1 GLIMTPDGKERF
13 EYTMN
18 GTDPVELGKTVS
30 NKLKEQGAYEIIKR
44 LNEQH

>member
-1 GLIMTPDGKERF
+1 MVKNDLK
-13 EYTMN
+13 YTMN